1 MDNLK
6 GILIWIGFLAIV
18 AAICIFSRRI
28 KRQTEE
34 NGIETTGVISAIR
47 DEGGPDEI
55 DMRYYATYR
64 TEDGTEIEGLISNP
78 SPSLAVGQRVRLK
91 YHPKLKVNARII
103 Y

>member
-1 MDNLK
+1 MEHMK

-18 AAICIFSRRI
+18 AVIYFFSRKI
-28 KRQTEE
+28 KKETEE
-34 NGIETTGVISAIR
+34 NGIETTGVISDIR

-55 DMRYYATYR
+55 EMRYYVTYR

-78 SPSLAVGQRVRLK
+78 SASLAVGQQVRLK
-91 YHPKLKVNARII
+91 YHPKLKANARII